1 MALNG
6 LGRYADAIFVLRQ
19 LVSREPEDQ
28 AAQHAL
34 AECQMLQEQAFMG
47 KYDMPALLFGR
58 LATSFRRCA
67 DYVGPISVAYLGEGA
82 GRGVV
87 TTKAVKAGELLCVSS
102 PLAAA
107 PLATGAEMALVQG
120 LMGAASRNPQD
131 LALALALPSDPEGKE
146 TTVPDMMAFRRHLS
160 KGDQDLPELPSQE
173 VFARHAAN
181 VVKTSAIRSANSVGV
196 YPLPSFIN
204 HSCAPN
210 ACKLLVGHTMF
221 IHARATWPR
230 ARRFASSIST

>member
-87 TTKAVKAGELLCVSS
+87 TIKR
-102 PLAAA
+102 
-107 PLATGAEMALVQG
+107 
-120 LMGAASRNPQD
+120 RNC
-131 LALALALPSDPEGKE
+131 EGKTPLRE
-146 TTVPDMMAFRRHLS
+146 AGTTRSRGH
-160 KGDQDLPELPSQE
+160 E
-173 VFARHAAN
+173 AA
-181 VVKTSAIRSANSVGV
+181 
-196 YPLPSFIN
+196 
-204 HSCAPN
+204 
-210 ACKLLVGHTMF
+210 
-221 IHARATWPR
+221 
-230 ARRFASSIST
+230 

>member
-107 PLATGAEMALVQG
+107 P
-120 LMGAASRNPQD
+120 SR
-131 LALALALPSDPEGKE
+131 
-146 TTVPDMMAFRRHLS
+146 
-160 KGDQDLPELPSQE
+160 
-173 VFARHAAN
+173 
-181 VVKTSAIRSANSVGV
+181 
-196 YPLPSFIN
+196 
-204 HSCAPN
+204 
-210 ACKLLVGHTMF
+210 
-221 IHARATWPR
+221 R
-230 ARRFASSIST
+230 ARRWRSCRV